1 MGGREDGALF
11 LPVERLLEFCENHET
26 PFFLYDAET
35 IRRRAAQWKDAFSFC
50 RYRLSVPVRALPN
63 PHVLRVLRECG
74 VGAVCA
80 NEM

>member
-50 RYRLSVPVRALPN
+50 RYRYN
-63 PHVLRVLRECG
+63 VL
-74 VGAVCA
+74 
-80 NEM
+80 M